1 MNSVRITV
9 TDPAHML
16 HSYEREATISC
27 YPQQWANILMVWMWS
42 TSGGKNHWAPQLSH
56 EGDKR
61 SLKIKK
67 LKYRFDWPAV
77 FRLNGYHV
85 LDSKRL
91 LLGRRGV
98 EQSDSLKDGWADR
111 FVLVIPGLKT
121 CKHQFRTFS
130 DSLHHRP
137 SRFAVIY
144 GWLTNSGFSKSLYQ
158 YAISFSGL

>member
-1 MNSVRITV
+1 
-9 TDPAHML
+9 
-16 HSYEREATISC
+16 
-27 YPQQWANILMVWMWS
+27 MWS

-67 LKYRFDWPAV
+67 LKYRFGWPAV

-121 CKHQFRTFS
+121 CQAPVSNLLWFS
-130 DSLHHRP
+130 PPP
-137 SRFAVIY
+137 SIAFCGYLR
-144 GWLTNSGFSKSLYQ
+144 LTNKQWIFKIFVSVCYFFFGFVERVKK
-158 YAISFSGL
+158 